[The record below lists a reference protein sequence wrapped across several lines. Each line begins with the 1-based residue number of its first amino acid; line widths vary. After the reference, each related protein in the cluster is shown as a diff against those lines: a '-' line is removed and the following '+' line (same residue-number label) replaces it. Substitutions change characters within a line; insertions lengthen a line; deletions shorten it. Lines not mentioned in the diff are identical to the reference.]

1 MTAQSEPIS
10 ARHYFA
16 FALCCAIWGS
26 TWLAIRVVVRD
37 IPPFRA
43 AAIRFVIAAA
53 ILLVVAVAQ
62 KLPLPANRHEW
73 RVIAI
78 LGITMMALP
87 YGLLFWAEQH
97 ITSSVTAVLYSSLPL
112 CVALLTPAITGK
124 PVPRAAI
131 YSMLVAIGGIA
142 MLFQVDLRASVR
154 TLLGGTAVLV
164 AVVASSFSYIY
175 AKQLASNIHPVVAT
189 GLQLIIGAA
198 FLGVASVIM
207 ERNEPSRWTQSS
219 LAALIFLATF
229 GSAIAFAVFY
239 WLLRHMHAYQLST
252 INLITPLVAIAV
264 GALILHEFITP
275 MMLLAAAVVL
285 GAVGF
290 VIKAESDEPA
300 QLNLVRPTPPESQ

>member
-1 MTAQSEPIS
+1 MTTKSERFT
-10 ARHYFA
+10 AKYYFA

-37 IPPFRA
+37 VPPFRA
-43 AAIRFVIAAA
+43 ATIRFVIAAA
-53 ILLVVAVAQ
+53 ILLVFAIAQ
-62 KLPLPANRHEW
+62 NTPLPTTRREW
-73 RVIAI
+73 RAIAI

-112 CVALLTPAITGK
+112 CVALLTPTMTGK

-131 YSMLVAIGGIA
+131 YSMLIAIGGIA
-142 MLFQVDLRASVR
+142 ILFQVDLRASVR
-154 TLLGGTAVLV
+154 TALGGTAVLI
-164 AVVASSFSYIY
+164 AVVSSAFSSIF
-175 AKQLASNIHPVVAT
+175 AKKETHLVHPVVAT

-198 FLGVASVIM
+198 FLGTASVLM
-207 ERNEPSRWTQSS
+207 ESNEPSRWTRASIT
-219 LAALIFLATF
+219 ALIFLATF

-252 INLITPLVAIAV
+252 INLVVPFVAIAE
-264 GALILHEFITP
+264 GALILQEFITP
-275 MMLLAAAVVL
+275 MMLLAAVVVL

-290 VIKAESDEPA
+290 VLKAESDEPA
-300 QLNLVRPTPPESQ
+300 QLNLSQPVPPES

>member
-1 MTAQSEPIS
+1 MSQTSAAIS
-10 ARHYFA
+10 TRHYLA

-26 TWLAIRVVVRD
+26 TWLAIRVIVRD

-53 ILLVVAVAQ
+53 ILLVVAIAQ
-62 KLPLPANRHEW
+62 KLSLPANRREW
-73 RVIAI
+73 TAIAI

-97 ITSSVTAVLYSSLPL
+97 ITSSMTAVLYSSLPL

-124 PVPRAAI
+124 PVPRTAI

-142 MLFQVDLRASVR
+142 ILFQVDLRASVH

-164 AVVASSFSYIY
+164 AVVSSAFSSIY
-175 AKQLASNIHPVVAT
+175 AKQHASNIHPIVAT

-198 FLGVASVIM
+198 FLGTASVIM
-207 ERNEPSRWTQSS
+207 ESNEPSRWTRSS
-219 LAALIFLATF
+219 FTALLFLATF

-252 INLITPLVAIAV
+252 INLITPFVAIAE

-275 MMLLAAAVVL
+275 MMLLAAIVVL

-290 VIKAESDEPA
+290 VLKAEGDEPA
-300 QLNLVRPTPPESQ
+300 QLNLSGLIPPKS